1 MKQPGKLWIVSLISS
16 SISFACH
23 SAPITLD
30 NAWQLLLENNYSI
43 KAQRANVENYQ
54 YQEKATGNLSLP
66 QVTLGASYTRLDT
79 DVTLS
84 GKQIIDSTGA
94 EIAVPPAFQGI
105 LSTLGTTTS
114 TITERDIFTS
124 SIRAIWPIFTGGRI
138 SAAQSAAEGKTEEAK
153 SQLMMEQQA
162 RFEDLSKYYFS
173 VVLAKEVLATRQ
185 VAEQGLRKHRD
196 FALKMEEQG
205 QIARVERLQ
214 AEASL
219 DKASVET
226 RKAASD
232 LAIAQAALGKLL
244 AQNDPVEPAETL
256 FINDHLPP
264 LSAFIDQTILTYPGL
279 DILEAKHKQ
288 ASSLIKAEKGKYY
301 PEVYLYGDYSL
312 YEDDSLASQMKPDW
326 LVGVG
331 VSIPLIESSGRSE
344 KVKAAQSV
352 VSQVDALK
360 SQAKQDLSLLVQK
373 TYLEAQQAIDEVQGL
388 ESSIALANENLHL
401 REKAFTQGLSSSLDV
416 VDAQLY
422 IASIETQRSAARF
435 RYLISLTKLL
445 ALSSEFGSFKQYRNT
460 AYTPSST
467 SKKVN

>member
-1 MKQPGKLWIVSLISS
+1 MNRTGQFWVLSLISS
-16 SISFACH
+16 SISFACY

-30 NAWQLLLENNYSI
+30 TAWQLLLENNYSL
-43 KAQRANVENYQ
+43 KAQRSNVESYQ
-54 YQEKATGNLSLP
+54 YQEKATDNLSLP
-66 QVTLGASYTRLDT
+66 QITLGASYTRLDT

-94 EIAVPPAFQGI
+94 EIAVPSAFQGI
-105 LSTLGTTTS
+105 LSTLGNTTS
-114 TITERDIFTS
+114 TITERDIFSS

-153 SQLMMEQQA
+153 SEFAMEQQA

-185 VAEQGLRKHRD
+185 AVEKGLRKHRD
-196 FALKMEEQG
+196 FAVKMEEQG
-205 QIARVERLQ
+205 QIAHVERLQ

-232 LAIAQAALGKLL
+232 LTIAQAALGKLL
-244 AQNDPVEPAETL
+244 AQAEPVEPAETL
-256 FINDHLPP
+256 FINDNLPP
-264 LSAFIDQTILTYPGL
+264 LNAFIDQTIFTYPGL
-279 DILEAKHKQ
+279 ALLDAKHKQ
-288 ASSLIKAEKGKYY
+288 ASSLMKAEKGKYY

-331 VSIPLIESSGRSE
+331 VSVPLIESSGRSE

-352 VSQVDALK
+352 VAQVDALK

-388 ESSIALANENLHL
+388 ESSIALANENLYL

-422 IASIETQRSAARF
+422 VASIETQRSAARF

-445 ALSSEFGSFKQYRNT
+445 ALSSEIDSFKQYQNT
-460 AYTPSST
+460 AYTPAST
-467 SKKVN
+467 SKEVN

>member
-1 MKQPGKLWIVSLISS
+1 MKQPGKFWIVSLISS

-105 LSTLGTTTS
+105 LSTLGSTTS

-173 VVLAKEVLATRQ
+173 VVLAKEVLATRR

-331 VSIPLIESSGRSE
+331 VSVPLIESSGRSE

-422 IASIETQRSAARF
+422 VASIETQRSAARF

-445 ALSSEFGSFKQYRNT
+445 ALSSEIDSFKQYRNT